1 MNQDQDQIRLDLMA
15 VRYLEA
21 TERGDLD
28 TIADLWA
35 AAAANP
41 ELELLLHELN
51 EELTVAPRSGSR
63 RRLWIGLA
71 GAGAAACVALVVW
84 TFGDW
89 RGTNAQKGTSSPQ
102 PTAVVVKTS
111 PYAPGA
117 APAASAFNA
126 SSIALL
132 TADLQGAEMPAFAWP
147 FSDAPV
153 VRGAPTI
160 PADLLN

>member
-1 MNQDQDQIRLDLMA
+1 MNHDQDQIRLELMA

-41 ELELLLHELN
+41 ELEFLLHKLN
-51 EELTVAPRSGSR
+51 EELAVAPRSVR

-71 GAGAAACVALVVW
+71 AAGAAACIVAAIW
-84 TFGDW
+84 AFGD
-89 RGTNAQKGTSSPQ
+89 RRRANVQEDNSSLQ
-102 PTAVVVKTS
+102 PAPVVVERS
-111 PYAPGA
+111 PHAPVA
-117 APAASAFNA
+117 VPAASASNA
-126 SSIALL
+126 SRIALL
-132 TADLQGAEMPAFAWP
+132 NADLQGAEMPAFAWP

-153 VRGAPTI
+153 VRGASAI

>member
-1 MNQDQDQIRLDLMA
+1 MNQNQDQIRVDLMA

-21 TERGDLD
+21 AERGDLD
-28 TIADLWA
+28 TIAALWT

-51 EELTVAPRSGSR
+51 EELTVAPRSVR

-71 GAGAAACVALVVW
+71 AAGTAACVAVVIW
-84 TFGDW
+84 TFGDR
-89 RGTNAQKGTSSPQ
+89 RGTNVQQGNFSPQ
-102 PTAVVVKTS
+102 PTPVVVKTS
-111 PYAPGA
+111 PHAPGA
-117 APAASAFNA
+117 APTASPSNA
-126 SSIALL
+126 SRIALL
-132 TADLQGAEMPAFAWP
+132 TADLQGTEMPAFAWP

-153 VRGAPTI
+153 VRGASAI

>member
-1 MNQDQDQIRLDLMA
+1 MNQDRDQIRLDLMA
-15 VRYLEA
+15 IRYLEA

-51 EELTVAPRSGSR
+51 EELTVAPRSVR

-71 GAGAAACVALVVW
+71 AAGAAACVAVLIW
-84 TFGDW
+84 TFGDR
-89 RGTNAQKGTSSPQ
+89 RGTSVQIGNSGPQ
-102 PTAVVVKTS
+102 PTPVVVKPS
-111 PYAPGA
+111 PHAPGA
-117 APAASAFNA
+117 APAASASNA
-126 SSIALL
+126 SRIGLL

-147 FSDAPV
+147 FSDSPV
-153 VRGAPTI
+153 VRGGAAI

>member
-1 MNQDQDQIRLDLMA
+1 MNQDQHQIRLDLMA

-51 EELTVAPRSGSR
+51 EELTGAPRSVR
-63 RRLWIGLA
+63 RRLWIVLA
-71 GAGAAACVALVVW
+71 AAGAAACVAIVIW
-84 TFGDW
+84 TFGDR
-89 RGTNAQKGTSSPQ
+89 RGTNAQQGNASPQ
-102 PTAVVVKTS
+102 PTPVVVKTS
-111 PYAPGA
+111 PHAPGA
-117 APAASAFNA
+117 APAACASNA
-126 SSIALL
+126 SRIALL
-132 TADLQGAEMPAFAWP
+132 AADLQGADMPAFAWP

-153 VRGAPTI
+153 VRGAPAI

>member
-1 MNQDQDQIRLDLMA
+1 MNQDRDQIRLDLMA

-51 EELTVAPRSGSR
+51 EELTVAPRSVR

-71 GAGAAACVALVVW
+71 AASAAACVAFVIW
-84 TFGDW
+84 AFGDR
-89 RGTNAQKGTSSPQ
+89 RGTNVPKGNSSPQ
-102 PTAVVVKTS
+102 AVPVVVETS
-111 PYAPGA
+111 PHDPGA
-117 APAASAFNA
+117 APAASASNA
-126 SSIALL
+126 SRIALL

-147 FSDAPV
+147 FSDSPV
-153 VRGAPTI
+153 VRGAPAI

>member
-1 MNQDQDQIRLDLMA
+1 MNQDRHHIRLDLMA

-28 TIADLWA
+28 TITDLWA
-35 AAAANP
+35 AAASNP

-51 EELTVAPRSGSR
+51 EELTVAPRSGRR

-111 PYAPGA
+111 PRAPGA
-117 APAASAFNA
+117 VRAASASNG
-126 SSIALL
+126 SRIALL
-132 TADLQGAEMPAFAWP
+132 TAELQGAEMPAFAWP
-147 FSDAPV
+147 FSDSPV
-153 VRGAPTI
+153 VRDAAAI

>member
-1 MNQDQDQIRLDLMA
+1 MNQDRHQIRLDLMA

-28 TIADLWA
+28 TITDLWA
-35 AAAANP
+35 AAASDP

-51 EELTVAPRSGSR
+51 EELTVAPRSVR
-63 RRLWIGLA
+63 RRVWIALA
-71 GAGAAACVALVVW
+71 AAGAAACVAVVIW
-84 TFGDW
+84 TFGDR
-89 RGTNAQKGTSSPQ
+89 RGTNVQKADSSPQ
-102 PTAVVVKTS
+102 PTPVVVKTS

-126 SSIALL
+126 SRIALL

-153 VRGAPTI
+153 VRGASAI